1 MHFDNSA
8 NSIWML
14 FLSWFAQTNSERY
27 FSGKSNMTGIVYIIK
42 DYFNLIKYKD
52 GIVIPLEKRSV
63 LVSDA

>member
-1 MHFDNSA
+1 
-8 NSIWML
+8 
-14 FLSWFAQTNSERY
+14 
-27 FSGKSNMTGIVYIIK
+27 MTGIVYIFK